1 MKATITSPKDSVL
14 NVKKLTTLA
23 VFAAVAYVAMLVTHL
38 IPAVNGFLSFDAKDA
53 VIVISGMV
61 FSPGAAVIVTLVVSF
76 IEMITVGH
84 TGFIGLLMN
93 LVSTTSF
100 LLPIC
105 FIYKRSRK
113 SKDVIL
119 GLLISTVTATVMML
133 LWNYFITPV
142 YMNVPQS
149 AVVDMML
156 PVFLPFNLIKYT
168 LNSALVLLIYK
179 RIIYILNKM
188 DITRA
193 SESGKPSVVNI
204 LIALLGAAAAITVCV
219 LLFYAK

>member
-1 MKATITSPKDSVL
+1 MKTTNKSRTNSIM

-23 VFAAVAYVAMLVTHL
+23 VFATVAYVAMLVTHL
-38 IPAVNGFLSFDAKDA
+38 IPAVSGFLSFDAKDA
-53 VIVISGMV
+53 VIVIAGMV

-93 LVSTTSF
+93 FISTTSF

-119 GLLISTVTATVMML
+119 GLLISTVTATAMML
-133 LWNYFITPV
+133 LWNYFITPI

-188 DITRA
+188 DITTVT
-193 SESGKPSVVNI
+193 ETKKPSVVNI
-204 LIALLGAAAAITVCV
+204 LVAILCAAVAITICV
-219 LLFYAK
+219 MLFYMQ